1 MSHGLIVRSN
11 EAFTTSAL
19 YNVLPRGVSKGWE
32 PQVRIFEGSTRVCEL
47 MSKTDDLP
55 WYRVVFEWVDGGDV
69 ATTTDKRFFAQ
80 TVMMKGTRDLNKT
93 IQSSGEFFE
102 VLVQSSNDGTLVALE
117 LRITDPQED
126 QNFRDLL
133 FRIREEYEMIDE
145 MLGGTDSS
153 DEYGDFVGN

>member
-1 MSHGLIVRSN
+1 MSQGLIVRSN
-11 EAFTTSAL
+11 QAFITSAL
-19 YNVLPRGVSKGWE
+19 YNVLPRGASKGWE

-55 WYRVVFEWVDGGDV
+55 WYRIVFEWVDDGDV
-69 ATTTDKRFFAQ
+69 ATATDKRFFTQ
-80 TVMMKGTRDLNKT
+80 TVIMKGTRDLNRT
-93 IQSSGEFFE
+93 IQSSGEFYE
-102 VLVQSSNDGTLVALE
+102 VLVQCENNTLVALE

-145 MLGGTDSS
+145 MLGDTDSS
-153 DEYGDFVGN
+153 NEYGEFVGN